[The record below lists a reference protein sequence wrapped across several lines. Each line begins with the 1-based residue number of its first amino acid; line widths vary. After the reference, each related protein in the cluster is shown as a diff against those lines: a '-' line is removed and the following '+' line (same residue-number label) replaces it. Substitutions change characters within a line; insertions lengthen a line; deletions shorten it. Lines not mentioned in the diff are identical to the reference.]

1 MSQET
6 NNPSTEEKQYT
17 PEEMAQMLKT
27 VIANYKSEITFLK
40 VQAEYE
46 KLSADIEEHKT
57 RRYIALAQASQ
68 LFAKMEDSEPSEEKT
83 SDKAPVKKAERKLKQ
98 EAHV

>member
-6 NNPSTEEKQYT
+6 NNPNTEDKQYT
-17 PEEMAQMLKT
+17 QVELDAMRKGMIT
-27 VIANYKSEITFLK
+27 NYKSEISFLK

-57 RRYIALAQASQ
+57 RRYMAMARTAQVHA
-68 LFAKMEDSEPSEEKT
+68 AMEGGPEDELEQELEPNKE
-83 SDKAPVKKAERKLKQ
+83 

>member
-6 NNPSTEEKQYT
+6 NNPNTEDKQYT
-17 PEEMAQMLKT
+17 QQELDAMRKSM
-27 VIANYKSEITFLK
+27 IANYKSEITFLK

-57 RRYIALAQASQ
+57 RRYIAMARAAQV
-68 LFAKMEDSEPSEEKT
+68 FAAHEGEEETPEPQEEKK
-83 SDKAPVKKAERKLKQ
+83 SSKSKERTLKT
-98 EAHV
+98 EANV

>member
-6 NNPSTEEKQYT
+6 NNPNTEDKQYT
-17 PEEMAQMLKT
+17 QAELDSMRKGM
-27 VIANYKSEITFLK
+27 IANYKSEISFLK

-57 RRYIALAQASQ
+57 RRYMAMARTAQVHA
-68 LFAKMEDSEPSEEKT
+68 AMEAGPEDELEAELEPTKE
-83 SDKAPVKKAERKLKQ
+83 